1 MELSGDWAW
10 VNLTQ
15 GLFVSELISLSKS
28 SPRPSEVPLTQIPLS
43 DKFFH
48 VLKPLV
54 QTTLFDW
61 IFDLSGIELIRET

>member
-1 MELSGDWAW
+1 M
-10 VNLTQ
+10 
-15 GLFVSELISLSKS
+15 SLSKS
-28 SPRPSEVPLTQIPLS
+28 SPRLSEVPLTQIPLS

-54 QTTLFDW
+54 QITLFDL